1 MGVKMIGY
9 CIFDNEAANQASYQE
24 IIRRYY
30 TALCA
35 VRQGTGEKSE
45 VQKIELIMN
54 KLGIHKEARP
64 TVLPALQKAEMTD
77 APAVAL
83 ELKDGTIITGKTS
96 ELLGPCSAMLLNAL
110 KHLAGIDD
118 STRLLS
124 PTIIEPIQKLKTTH
138 MGNQNPHL
146 HMDEILLA
154 LAVASVTDENAA
166 LALEQL
172 PKLRGAEAHS
182 TVLLSRV
189 DETVFKKL
197 GVNLTCEP
205 QYQTKKLFHG

>member
-1 MGVKMIGY
+1 
-9 CIFDNEAANQASYQE
+9 
-24 IIRRYY
+24 
-30 TALCA
+30 
-35 VRQGTGEKSE
+35 
-45 VQKIELIMN
+45 
-54 KLGIHKEARP
+54 
-64 TVLPALQKAEMTD
+64 
-77 APAVAL
+77 
-83 ELKDGTIITGKTS
+83 
-96 ELLGPCSAMLLNAL
+96 
-110 KHLAGIDD
+110 
-118 STRLLS
+118 
-124 PTIIEPIQKLKTTH
+124 

-154 LAVASVTDENAA
+154 LAVASVTDENASR
-166 LALEQL
+166 ALEQL